1 MDCIHKRGGS
11 FLLLRSLALKCL
23 SVEGMRKL
31 AKSVGNAVPG
41 ELANEI
47 RDKHEGFRNTVV

>member
-1 MDCIHKRGGS
+1 VAVPS
-11 FLLLRSLALKCL
+11 FFSALSLSNASLF

-41 ELANEI
+41 DFANEI
-47 RDKHEGFRNTVV
+47 RGKHGGFRNTAV